1 MVFRA
6 VRVTSGYRLSASYV
20 FHTIRPRD
28 KNDIKLKDWYKNC
41 LQYLFTYDV
50 KAIAF
55 CCVAAGICEFDQ
67 REVAEIALVTVRL
80 WLEWNYP
87 YVDRVIYCTYENI
100 DYEICKDLMSPVY
113 FPVSKIHLSDNYKK
127 ENSDNDWIVN
137 LKNFKI
143 SDEIVQNLS
152 GQQIY
157 PITEYPKESSKR
169 ISE

>member
-1 MVFRA
+1 
-6 VRVTSGYRLSASYV
+6 
-20 FHTIRPRD
+20 
-28 KNDIKLKDWYKNC
+28 
-41 LQYLFTYDV
+41 
-50 KAIAF
+50 
-55 CCVAAGICEFDQ
+55 
-67 REVAEIALVTVRL
+67 
-80 WLEWNYP
+80 
-87 YVDRVIYCTYENI
+87 
-100 DYEICKDLMSPVY
+100 MSPVY